1 MSESVQVSV
10 SVWMDVRV
18 DGGWRDLAFAL
29 CVCMYVCV
37 CVSVGVY

>member
-1 MSESVQVSV
+1 MCEC
-10 SVWMDVRV
+10 VWMD
-18 DGGWRDLAFAL
+18 GWRDLAFAL